1 VESFQEKHFRMMFEV
16 QVRAPFELAQLVLPG
31 MRARSW
37 GAILNISSK
46 GAVHPDGPPFGAG
59 PGTTVYGMVKAAL
72 ERFTTGLA
80 AEVHAD
86 NVRVNVLSPTS
97 LVPTPGAI
105 HHNLLTPERARLAES
120 ADVMAAAALA
130 LVTDPPALTGRIAY
144 SQQLLWELGLGPKPL
159 DELLVAEHPRIGGR
173 LVEG

>member
-1 VESFQEKHFRMMFEV
+1 
-16 QVRAPFELAQLVLPG
+16 
-31 MRARSW
+31 
-37 GAILNISSK
+37 
-46 GAVHPDGPPFGAG
+46 
-59 PGTTVYGMVKAAL
+59 
-72 ERFTTGLA
+72 
-80 AEVHAD
+80 VHAD

-159 DELLVAEHPRIGGR
+159 DELLVAEHPRMGGGP
-173 LVEG
+173 VEG

>member
-1 VESFQEKHFRMMFEV
+1 MFEV

-37 GAILNISSK
+37 GVIVNISSK
-46 GAVHPDGPPFGAG
+46 GAIHPAGPPFAPG

-86 NVRVNVLSPTS
+86 NVRVNALSPTS
-97 LVPTPGAI
+97 IVPTPGAV
-105 HHNLLTPERARLAES
+105 HHNLLTPERQRLAEP
-120 ADVMAAAALA
+120 ADVMASAALA

-159 DELLVAEHPRIGGR
+159 EELLVAEHPRIGGT
-173 LVEG
+173 LVET